1 VRTTGSVKVHRGH
14 GSVIAVTTRARIRD
28 VRSLFPALS
37 ATARI
42 RRELT
47 AVPACLRF
55 DTMLAG
61 RRELLTVSVW
71 TSHQDVLEFIGSG
84 AHSPMVWSRPGWL
97 TSYWG
102 MRWRPGG
109 AEIGSWDGD
118 TVRNLTLAD
127 PEASRG
133 DPPASATQDRGPPAA
148 EGQPRGRPPP
158 GFNSSTLPAALRSD
172 LDGALGTMYRLD
184 PQGWRAPAA
193 LRDMRRLQRQL
204 NRHPAVFACAGG
216 ITPHGQMHLL
226 VTWNDMEAARQ
237 FASAAEHSDF
247 MHRWAGR
254 VWWMEWLPEG
264 ETGQWDG
271 RRLREQRLG
280 GLAARPAV
288 LDLKLQPTFDAPSRA
303 RAAFGGLHL
312 DVQEHILDDAR
323 LLLSEL
329 VTNGVRHAGLEPHEW
344 IRVRVQTGGGSIRVE
359 VADPG
364 PGFQAPAAET
374 RDLTD
379 ASGRGLLLL
388 QQLPD
393 RWGIVTDGLT
403 RVWFEFHS
411 SPPAPAGGNW

>member
-1 VRTTGSVKVHRGH
+1 MRTTGPVNAPRGH

-28 VRSLFPALS
+28 FRALFPAVS
-37 ATARI
+37 AMARI

-47 AVPACLRF
+47 ATPACLRF

-61 RRELLTVSVW
+61 GRELLTVSVW

-84 AHSPMVWSRPGWL
+84 PHSPMVWSRPGWL

-118 TVRNLTLAD
+118 AVRDLTSPGA
-127 PEASRG
+127 EASPR
-133 DPPASATQDRGPPAA
+133 DPPVPAAGDGGPPGAA
-148 EGQPRGRPPP
+148 GQPGARPPP
-158 GFNSSTLPAALRSD
+158 GFGSSPLTAALRGD
-172 LDGALGTMYRLD
+172 LDGALGTMYRLN
-184 PQGWRAPAA
+184 PQRWRVAVA
-193 LRDMRRLQRQL
+193 LRDMRRLRRQL
-204 NRHPAVFACAGG
+204 SRHPAVFACTGG
-216 ITPHGQMHLL
+216 LTPHGQLHLL
-226 VTWNDMEAARQ
+226 VIWNDMDEARR
-237 FASAAEHSDF
+237 FATTAGHAGL
-247 MHRWAGR
+247 MQRWAGR

-271 RRLREQRLG
+271 RRLREHRLG

-288 LDLKLQPTFDAPSRA
+288 LDLRLRPTFDAPSRA
-303 RAAFGGLHL
+303 RAAFGGLDL
-312 DVQEHILDDAR
+312 DVDEASLDDAR

-344 IRVRVQTGGGSIRVE
+344 IRVRVQTGGGSLRIE
-359 VADPG
+359 VTDPG
-364 PGFQAPAAET
+364 PGFELPAGPPG
-374 RDLTD
+374 LTD
-379 ASGRGLLLL
+379 ASGRGILLL

-403 RVWFEFHS
+403 RVWFEIHS
-411 SPPAPAGGNW
+411 SPPAPAGG